1 MSVGNV
7 SKLTVEEH
15 FSNFVGIYAA
25 TKTRK
30 GGITS
35 IVKSGHRTDYLH
47 SGLYSTITCLFV
59 CFN

>member
-47 SGLYSTITCLFV
+47 SGL
-59 CFN
+59 

>member
-30 GGITS
+30 CGITS
-35 IVKSGHRTDYLH
+35 IVRSGHRTFR
-47 SGLYSTITCLFV
+47 TILDNNLLFCLF
-59 CFN
+59 